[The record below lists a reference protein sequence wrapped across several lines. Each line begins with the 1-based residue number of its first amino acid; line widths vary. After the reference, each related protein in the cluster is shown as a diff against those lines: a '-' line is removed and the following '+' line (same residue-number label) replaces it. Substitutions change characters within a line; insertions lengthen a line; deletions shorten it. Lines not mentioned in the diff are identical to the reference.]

1 MKVKKGDNVIILA
14 GKEKGKQGKII
25 QVLSTVDKVIVEG
38 LQIRKRHARG
48 RREGEK
54 GQILTIPSPIPASN
68 VMLVCAKCDKP
79 TRLASR
85 LDGGGG
91 KARVCKKCGEIV

>member
-1 MKVKKGDNVIILA
+1 MRIKKGDNVIILA

-25 QVLSTVDKVIVEG
+25 QVFTSSGKVVVEG
-38 LQIRKRHARG
+38 LQMRKRHARP

-54 GQILTIPSPIPASN
+54 GQILTIPTPIAVSN

-79 TRLASR
+79 TKLASR
-85 LDGGGG
+85 FGEDGG